1 MLRGVVE
8 SIFQPGVNNQ
18 LVVAVNV
25 TFVLLLLILAV
36 MTYASGFDILIFGF
50 FVIALLLFVTV
61 TWVIHESGRLNAE
74 KETKKD

>member
-61 TWVIHESGRLNAE
+61 TW
-74 KETKKD
+74 